1 MSIFAPSNRIWL
13 KNVSIT
19 NKSQNLKFKLRNSLF
34 SADLNSPDVTMKIN
48 VNIEQRNFYNFI
60 STFLIVYLIPP
71 DFVNNYGKK
80 IILQQIF
87 LIPFNIRLFSNFTF
101 MRMF

>member
-34 SADLNSPDVTMKIN
+34 SADLNSPDVRPSNYENKREHKT
-48 VNIEQRNFYNFI
+48 EE
-60 STFLIVYLIPP
+60 FL
-71 DFVNNYGKK
+71 
-80 IILQQIF
+80 
-87 LIPFNIRLFSNFTF
+87 
-101 MRMF
+101 